1 MVVDASV
8 WISAFVRQDV
18 NHAASRRWLAQRT
31 TVSEDLI
38 APVILLVEVGG
49 GVSRRTGRPSLAR
62 RAVRELLNAGKLR
75 LIPLDRRLAQSAALL
90 AVDLRLRGADSLYVA
105 TARQFAIPLVT
116 WDREQRDRAAAVV
129 AAFEPAAR

>member
-38 APVILLVEVGG
+38 APSFFSSRSAGASLERREDHHSRIEQCASYSMLESCDSSRWTVDWL
-49 GVSRRTGRPSLAR
+49 SRRHCW
-62 RAVRELLNAGKLR
+62 
-75 LIPLDRRLAQSAALL
+75 PLTSA
-90 AVDLRLRGADSLYVA
+90 
-105 TARQFAIPLVT
+105 
-116 WDREQRDRAAAVV
+116 
-129 AAFEPAAR
+129 